1 MKFSGLGTW
10 GRTATYLAAFF
21 SPPYKGREYLS
32 RMNKKG
38 FISPSAS
45 IRHNNLFLGDYIF
58 IGDRVVIH
66 EAKEGGSVKIG
77 KGTHIHLD
85 CIIETGSSGSLIIG
99 EHTHIQPR
107 CQFSSYKGRVVI
119 GNGVQIAPNCSFYPY
134 MHGIVAGKPI
144 KKQPLQTKG
153 GILIDDDALLSVGVI
168 VLDGVRI
175 GKGAVIGAGSVV
187 TTNIPDNAVAVGV
200 PARVIKIRNKDA
212 EKITFQY
219 R

>member
-1 MKFSGLGTW
+1 
-10 GRTATYLAAFF
+10 
-21 SPPYKGREYLS
+21 
-32 RMNKKG
+32 
-38 FISPSAS
+38 
-45 IRHNNLFLGDYIF
+45 
-58 IGDRVVIH
+58 
-66 EAKEGGSVKIG
+66 
-77 KGTHIHLD
+77 
-85 CIIETGSSGSLIIG
+85 
-99 EHTHIQPR
+99 
-107 CQFSSYKGRVVI
+107 
-119 GNGVQIAPNCSFYPY
+119 